1 VTWKRGWC
9 GVSESCPRWV
19 QGPVLSYPVG
29 LSTEQTAEL
38 LDWYD
43 DDCSGHVLKEITQRR
58 VAQHTAYCCTVVRKH
73 ASTAATASSIT
84 ACQSMPNATVHYMSH
99 DVR

>member
-1 VTWKRGWC
+1 MTWKRGWC
-9 GVSESCPRWV
+9 GVSESCPRRV

-29 LSTEQTAEL
+29 ASRQQTAEL

-43 DDCSGHVLKEITQRR
+43 DGRSGHIMKEMTQHG

-73 ASTAATASSIT
+73 ASTTATATSIT
-84 ACQSMPNATVHYMSH
+84 ACQSMPSATVHYMSRA
-99 DVR
+99 VR